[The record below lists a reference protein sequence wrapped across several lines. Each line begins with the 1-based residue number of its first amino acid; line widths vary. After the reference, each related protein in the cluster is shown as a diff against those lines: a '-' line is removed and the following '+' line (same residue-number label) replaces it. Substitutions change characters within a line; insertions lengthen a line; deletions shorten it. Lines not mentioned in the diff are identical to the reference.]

1 MVMAETIREK
11 VHRIA
16 VIPGDG
22 IGPDVIAA
30 GIDALQTVAARN
42 SFRLEL
48 TEYPWSCEWY
58 TEHGTMM
65 PDDALDLLGESD
77 AIYLGA
83 VGFPGVPD
91 HISLWGLLLPIRQAF
106 DQYVNLRPIRALEG
120 VPFPL
125 SKRDNRD
132 LDIMLVRENTEGE
145 YAGVGGR
152 IRQGTP
158 DEVALQ
164 TSVFTRRGVE
174 RIVRYGFEQAEA
186 RSGRLASATKSNAL
200 QHTAVFWDEVVD
212 EVAVDYPEVEV
223 TSYLIDALAARFISA
238 PESLDVVVGS
248 NLFGDVLADI
258 GAALMGSMGLAASAN
273 LNPAGTLPSLF
284 EPVHGSAPDIAGQ
297 GKANPIASVWSAA
310 MMLDHLGEAPAA
322 SQLMAA
328 IEAVARDGVLTPDLG
343 GKATTVEV
351 SAAIVEAASPA

>member
-1 MVMAETIREK
+1 MAETIREK
-11 VHRIA
+11 MHRIA

-22 IGPDVIAA
+22 IGRDVIAA

-58 TEHGTMM
+58 AEHGTMM

-125 SKRDNRD
+125 SNRHHRD

-174 RIVRYGFEQAEA
+174 RIVRYGFEQAQAHYPGGTGPRRGLERPQNADPVRAAQTGIHA
-186 RSGRLASATKSNAL
+186 RIDPGLLRPRWGGQARHHDGPGVTGAQRPGGSEPTGAQGHGGA
-200 QHTAVFWDEVVD
+200 QAVES
-212 EVAVDYPEVEV
+212 DY
-223 TSYLIDALAARFISA
+223 R
-238 PESLDVVVGS
+238 
-248 NLFGDVLADI
+248 
-258 GAALMGSMGLAASAN
+258 
-273 LNPAGTLPSLF
+273 
-284 EPVHGSAPDIAGQ
+284 
-297 GKANPIASVWSAA
+297 
-310 MMLDHLGEAPAA
+310 
-322 SQLMAA
+322 
-328 IEAVARDGVLTPDLG
+328 
-343 GKATTVEV
+343 
-351 SAAIVEAASPA
+351 